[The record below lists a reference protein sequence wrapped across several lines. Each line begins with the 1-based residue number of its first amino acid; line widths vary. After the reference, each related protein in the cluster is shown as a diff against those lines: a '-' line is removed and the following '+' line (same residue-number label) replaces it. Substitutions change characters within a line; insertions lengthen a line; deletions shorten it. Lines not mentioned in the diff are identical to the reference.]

1 MDGREVSITVAEQ
14 VREKLSPAMI
24 VLLVLGEAL
33 MVTLWVPKFTVRAN
47 KHKSVARGLVD

>member
-33 MVTLWVPKFTVRAN
+33 MVTLSVPKFTVRAN
-47 KHKSVARGLVD
+47 KHKRMARGLVD

>member
-14 VREKLSPAMI
+14 VRGKLSPAMI

-33 MVTLWVPKFTVRAN
+33 MVTLSVPKLTVRTN